1 MILDKEVQVKITG
14 GNLVR
19 LINLG
24 YNVKCGDEIIIPI
37 EHLTKGSSC
46 RVNVK
51 CDICGEIYTTKYCVL
66 FKNSQPKINACSK
79 CCNKKSRIAC
89 KEMFGVENVF
99 ELNSMQDKVKE
110 IILDKYG
117 VKNVSNVPEIRKRA
131 EQTNLERYGV
141 RYPMESPMLVER
153 LVQSIN
159 KGIGVKTSSQQR
171 MICEM
176 VNGTLNY
183 IVGRYFADILIPN
196 TNIIIEYNG
205 GGHYIR
211 LKYNETEE
219 ELYQREFKRYDYIVS
234 RGYKII
240 TLIAPSNIIPQ
251 QNQLEDIIS
260 YSKKLFENNN
270 IKFLSFNL
278 ETGEIQE
285 NNFKI

>member
-1 MILDKEVQVKITG
+1 MILDKEVKVKITG

-24 YNVKCGDEIIIPI
+24 YNVKCGDEITIPI

-51 CDICGEIYTTKYCVL
+51 CDICGEIYTTKYCIL
-66 FKNSQPKINACSK
+66 FKNSQTEINACSK

-89 KEMFGVENVF
+89 KELFGVENVF

-117 VKNVSNVPEIRKRA
+117 VKNVSNVPEIRERA
-131 EQTNLERYGV
+131 ERTNLERYGV

-153 LVQSIN
+153 LIKSIS
-159 KGIGVKTSSQQR
+159 KGGGVKTSSQQR
-171 MICEM
+171 KICEM
-176 VNGTLNY
+176 VNGTLNFV
-183 IVGRYFADILIPN
+183 VGRYFADVLLPDS
-196 TNIIIEYNG
+196 NIIIEYNG
-205 GGHYIR
+205 GGHYIK
-211 LKYNETEE
+211 LKYNETKD
-219 ELYQREFKRYDYIVS
+219 ELYQREFKRYDYIIS
-234 RGYKII
+234 KGYKII
-240 TLIAPSNIIPQ
+240 TLITPSNIIPEKS
-251 QNQLEDIIS
+251 QLDNIIS
-260 YSKKLFENNN
+260 YSKNLFNDKN
-270 IKFLSFNL
+270 IKFISFNL